1 MRGME
6 RAGGFWLLD
15 QVFCVGVSWPR
26 VSMSGVPGITISGG
40 TILIV
45 PSPTVLKNAVNDD
58 TIK

>member
-15 QVFCVGVSWPR
+15 QVFCVGVSWPM

-40 TILIV
+40 TYAAST
-45 PSPTVLKNAVNDD
+45 SPYKRRQ
-58 TIK
+58 